1 MGRARKHCRAQQQP
15 GAARRAKWSLWGTQE
30 GKTCHH
36 CSHRGSPGLQGT
48 PQGWGSPGCPGPP
61 ALGVPNTLGVAVPAP
76 SAAQRGGTGLLCPP
90 RDPPPPG
97 SHQSYL
103 CLRRAGGVRGTPGS
117 GLRRGQDAGRHLI
130 VVPSGKSQKKQRGV
144 PPAAVPAAPCLPRRP
159 PHPGCALFACYFWQ
173 RPKSSSQAIN
183 NESAKFV
190 WPLLYKER

>member
-1 MGRARKHCRAQQQP
+1 MGISGLPRA
-15 GAARRAKWSLWGTQE
+15 
-30 GKTCHH
+30 TC
-36 CSHRGSPGLQGT
+36 S
-48 PQGWGSPGCPGPP
+48 GCPQRP
-61 ALGVPNTLGVAVPAP
+61 
-76 SAAQRGGTGLLCPP
+76 RGGRSRSRRSTAWGYRAALPTP
-90 RDPPPPG
+90 GPAAPPG

-103 CLRRAGGVRGTPGS
+103 CLRRAGGARGTPGS
-117 GLRRGQDAGRHLI
+117 GLQRGQDAGRHLI